1 MEREGVKDNLASKAE
16 TERIKHSEGMRTFLG
31 LRKTKTIVKCKTLE
45 TTASLK
51 TLKSDDVSEVCH
63 PSKSCLKLMSGD
75 DEGVGLMGSK
85 RVLKEKL
92 DSPSK
97 RFRGSSTYDLQAI
110 SGYPN
115 KVVEDFSFMHTTKI
129 DQDLLMESDPAKT
142 LSLNVDLL
150 GSEREKM
157 KDTQPQEN
165 YC

>member
-1 MEREGVKDNLASKAE
+1 
-16 TERIKHSEGMRTFLG
+16 
-31 LRKTKTIVKCKTLE
+31 
-45 TTASLK
+45 
-51 TLKSDDVSEVCH
+51 
-63 PSKSCLKLMSGD
+63 MSGD

-115 KVVEDFSFMHTTKI
+115 KVVEDLKNMPLSFMHTTKI
-129 DQDLLMESDPAKT
+129 DKDLLMESDPAKT

-150 GSEREKM
+150 ESERKKM
-157 KDTQPQEN
+157 KETQPQEI
-165 YC
+165 Y